1 MSGWHSTI
9 IERAYERGNRNQ
21 SLRPRIASP
30 SFSASHRQR
39 LRQFQSAARKRL
51 TLPDA
56 VSPASSAHKR
66 QQDCFSYG
74 TCSVKGGPELNLES
88 MFPPEEQR
96 SQLPLPMPQCHP
108 PAGREPLPCQTR
120 WGSPNVLDPQ
130 RLQQNLGKTL
140 PSCLFCAGHSIWETS
155 WHRFHDARCRR
166 AHESIEAEASPGSPR
181 TQQRQQIP
189 AKTDLTLF
197 QL

>member
-30 SFSASHRQR
+30 SFSASHRER

-66 QQDCFSYG
+66 QQDCFSHG

-96 SQLPLPMPQCHP
+96 SQLPSPMRQCHP
-108 PAGREPLPCQTR
+108 RAENHYRAKQNGAAPTFWIPSGCSKILE
-120 WGSPNVLDPQ
+120 SP
-130 RLQQNLGKTL
+130 L
-140 PSCLFCAGHSIWETS
+140 PSCLSRAGCSLRETS
-155 WHRFHDARCRR
+155 WHRLHDARCGC
-166 AHESIEAEASPGSPR
+166 AHESIKAEASSVSPR